1 MSKGQEIRL
10 PASMMDRASYF
21 TRSFMGRYV
30 A

>member
-1 MSKGQEIRL
+1 MSKGQELRL
-10 PASMMDRASYF
+10 PASMMGHGFYF